1 MFDGLLGALVRMD
14 RDVSDAERV
23 DQLTALERVKAA
35 CAAAQARITVDLAE
49 SQEEV
54 AAAWRQ
60 RAKECADDND
70 FEGWRAAR
78 EQARRATV
86 TDPLAASDSG
96 QAGRRRF
103 RRCPGADLGVAGQ
116 VALARRESP
125 SRGSRHLTMALALV
139 RHLPRTFAA
148 LQAGALSEWRA
159 EIVARETA
167 VLTDDQRTAVDA
179 ELFDGLG
186 EWGVGQLGDR
196 ELERRVR
203 AIAYRLDADSVLARA
218 RGAQTERRVTIR
230 PAPDAM
236 CYVTGYLPLAQAVA
250 VHAALTRAAAT
261 ARAEGEERTTG
272 QVMAD
277 TLVERVTGQASAKA
291 VPVEVQVVITDR
303 ALFSATF
310 GTTDETLARV
320 PGYGSVPAA
329 WARGLLGE
337 SDARTWLRRLF
348 TAPEDGTLVAMDST
362 RRVFDGALRRFLIAR
377 DGTCR
382 TPWCD
387 APVRHIDHVVD
398 HASGGLTTAH
408 NGQGLCVRCNHT
420 KQLPG
425 WRARPEVAPPPG
437 EWRTH
442 TVVTLTPTGHRYR
455 ALAPPVLPCGASG
468 EPSLLE
474 RHLETVLAA

>member
-1 MFDGLLGALVRMD
+1 MFEDLLTALARFD

-23 DQLTALERVKAA
+23 DQLTTLERIKAA
-35 CAAAQARITVDLAE
+35 CAAAQVRITADFAE

-86 TDPLAASDSG
+86 VAPLGDSDG
-96 QAGRRRF
+96 EAGHRRSA
-103 RRCPGADLGVAGQ
+103 RRAGDDLGVAGQ

-125 SRGSRHLTMALALV
+125 SRGSRHLAMALALV
-139 RHLPRTFAA
+139 RHLPQTLAA
-148 LQAGALSEWRA
+148 LEVGALSEWRA
-159 EIVARETA
+159 EIVVRETT

-179 ELFDGLG
+179 ELFDSLG
-186 EWGVGQLGDR
+186 TAGVGQLGDR

-203 AIAYRLDADSVLARA
+203 AIAYRLDAQSVMARRRDA
-218 RGAQTERRVTIR
+218 ETERRVTIR
-230 PAPDAM
+230 PAPDTM
-236 CYVTGYLPLAQAVA
+236 CYVSAYLPVAQGVA
-250 VHAALTRAAAT
+250 VHATLAKTAAT
-261 ARAEGEERTTG
+261 ARAQGDERSAG
-272 QVMAD
+272 QLMAD
-277 TLVERVTGQASAKA
+277 TFVERVTGQASAKA

-303 ALFSATF
+303 ALFTAPF
-310 GTTDETLARV
+310 GTNEETPAHV

-329 WARGLLGE
+329 WVRDLLGDSE
-337 SDARTWLRRLF
+337 ARTWLRRLF
-348 TAPEDGTLVAMDST
+348 TSPEDGTLVAMEST
-362 RRVFDGALRRFLIAR
+362 RRVFDGALRRFLVAR

-398 HASGGLTTAH
+398 HASGGPTTAA
-408 NGQGLCVRCNHT
+408 NGQGLCVRCNHN
-420 KQLPG
+420 KQHPG
-425 WRARPEVAPPPG
+425 WRARPEPAPPPG
-437 EWRTH
+437 AWPTH
-442 TVVTLTPTGHRYR
+442 TVVTVTPTGHRYTSS
-455 ALAPPVLPCGASG
+455 APPVLPGGPPG